1 MTDLP
6 VITTSERST
15 FKRCPQKWWWKYRD
29 GYVPKGDTVD
39 ALWFGIGVHIA
50 LAEWYHKGYRRGQH
64 PAKTFAEWAGEEGRE
79 IRAQHAEH
87 ETEWYD
93 EPKWLDAV
101 ELGTDML
108 EGYVDKYGKDRDW
121 QVIAIEQQFKVRVIR
136 QNEAIAWFMS
146 TFDGV
151 FRSKYDG
158 RVYLMEHKTAS
169 HIDLA
174 YLELDDQAGA
184 YWAVATAVL
193 RGMKVL
199 RPDETIAGIEYNFL
213 RKAQHDPREQNEDGL
228 YLNQNGEVSKRQSPA
243 RFVRETVE
251 RRPSEMQNQMNRL
264 ADEVT
269 MMNMIRAGQVPLLKH
284 TQKDCAR
291 FCEFFDMCR
300 LHEHGTN
307 NWLELAKALYNQ
319 FNPYERYQKSAQE

>member
-1 MTDLP
+1 
-6 VITTSERST
+6 
-15 FKRCPQKWWWKYRD
+15 
-29 GYVPKGDTVD
+29 VPKGETAD

-50 LAEWYHKGYRRGQH
+50 LAEWYKKGYRRGRH
-64 PAKTFAEWAGEEGRE
+64 PADTFAEWAGDEVRE

-87 ETEWYD
+87 NTEWYD

-108 EGYVDKYGKDRDW
+108 TGYVDKYGKDKSW
-121 QVIAIEQQFKVRVIR
+121 QIIAIEQQFRVRVIR
-136 QNEAIAWFMS
+136 ENEAIAWFMS

-158 RVYLMEHKTAS
+158 RVYLIEHKTAS

-193 RGMKVL
+193 RAMGVL
-199 RPDETIAGIEYNFL
+199 GPEETIAGIEYNFL

-228 YLNQNGEVSKRQSPA
+228 YLNQNGSISKRQSPP
-243 RFVRETVE
+243 RFVRHTVE
-251 RRPSEMQNQMNRL
+251 RRPNEMQNQMNKL
-264 ADEVT
+264 ADEVA
-269 MMNMIRAGQVPLLKH
+269 MMQAVKDGTVPLLKH
-284 TQKDCAR
+284 SQKDCVR
-291 FCEFFDMCR
+291 FCEFWDMCR
-300 LHEHGTN
+300 LHDHGTD
-307 NWLELAKALYNQ
+307 NWMALANSLYVQ
-319 FNPYERYQKSAQE
+319 LNPYDRYQKSAQE